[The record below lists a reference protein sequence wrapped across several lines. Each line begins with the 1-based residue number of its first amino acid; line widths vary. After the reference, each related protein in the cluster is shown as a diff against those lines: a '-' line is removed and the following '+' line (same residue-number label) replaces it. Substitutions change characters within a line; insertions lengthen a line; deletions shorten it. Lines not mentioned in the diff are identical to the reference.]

1 MGEPL
6 APAVGEWF
14 SKCFSNGK
22 KAIINTYYQTE
33 TGAIICSPK
42 YNETSKFSPH
52 GTVGK
57 PLNKYI
63 KLSNLDEKHKRE
75 IKIKNLWPGCM
86 TNVLN
91 GLSEWQKYWDRKK
104 ILECLI

>member
-63 KLSNLDEKHKRE
+63 KLSNLDEYSFFISHPICFLTFYNGK
-75 IKIKNLWPGCM
+75 KNQIFLQI
-86 TNVLN
+86 
-91 GLSEWQKYWDRKK
+91 S
-104 ILECLI
+104 